1 MRTDEGFLLVATN
14 LKPYHTAA
22 QMLADSL
29 KEFAPN
35 HPVILFTEDRWIN
48 DPGNYIFDKVYGGMP
63 PSNRAKLLALKDTPF
78 DITCY
83 LDSDMVCIHPDAPL
97 IFKGLKDGYDMAWT
111 KIRTYAAAMVWWD
124 KSKLKVPH
132 GGMCLYRKSDKMI
145 SFMDEWWENWCWK
158 KNQVAE
164 WDERW
169 NGKYPYWETRGW
181 DQFPLHLMMGVI
193 RQDDPW
199 YRPDIKWHWVY
210 GGDPPCTPET
220 DDWNDGSDSRWNWII
235 GYHHDRENMKP
246 EDIVFH
252 DYSCLLFK
260 SQYQN
265 GRI

>member
-1 MRTDEGFLLVATN
+1 
-14 LKPYHTAA
+14 
-22 QMLADSL
+22 
-29 KEFAPN
+29 
-35 HPVILFTEDRWIN
+35 
-48 DPGNYIFDKVYGGMP
+48 
-63 PSNRAKLLALKDTPF
+63 
-78 DITCY
+78 
-83 LDSDMVCIHPDAPL
+83 
-97 IFKGLKDGYDMAWT
+97 
-111 KIRTYAAAMVWWD
+111 
-124 KSKLKVPH
+124 
-132 GGMCLYRKSDKMI
+132 
-145 SFMDEWWENWCWK
+145 MDEWWENWNWK

-235 GYHHDRENMKP
+235 GYHFDRENMKP
-246 EDIVFH
+246 EDIVFR